1 MGENVTFF
9 FNHEKSRGRVERI
22 KEFKNTEGQAVLSTE
37 GILKEIR
44 TFYKELFK
52 SEEGDEEKIKILL
65 QQITRKVSERDKND
79 CERKIITE

>member
-1 MGENVTFF
+1 MGENVTFS
-9 FNHEKSRGRVERI
+9 FNLEKSRGRVERI

-65 QQITRKVSERDKND
+65 QQITRKVSERDKNY